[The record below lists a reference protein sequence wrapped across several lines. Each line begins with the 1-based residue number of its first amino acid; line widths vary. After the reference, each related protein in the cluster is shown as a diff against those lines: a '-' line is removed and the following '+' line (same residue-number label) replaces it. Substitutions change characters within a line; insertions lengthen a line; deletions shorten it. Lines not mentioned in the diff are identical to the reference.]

1 MMFLKEVSEKGIV
14 NMEMEALVFAALTHK
29 AGIRSAVLCV
39 TLLDRLH
46 GDQVHQ
52 IVKYQGKENRRLEF
66 LKKGLFGCELFT
78 FRGLQLDLGNSI
90 IILSSNHYV
99 WWLQLQFLTKLFLL
113 QLIERGV
120 GGR

>member
-52 IVKYQGKENRRLEF
+52 GNENGRLGIVEK
-66 LKKGLFGCELFT
+66 
-78 FRGLQLDLGNSI
+78 S
-90 IILSSNHYV
+90 
-99 WWLQLQFLTKLFLL
+99 
-113 QLIERGV
+113 
-120 GGR
+120 